1 MCEGFAVMMI
11 CDERNILKNSNIQ
24 SDRECAFV
32 STQSAR
38 VEVERIY
45 HDLTLLTD
53 GTFLCNQCRFAV
65 EEFVRQD
72 NLI

>member
-1 MCEGFAVMMI
+1 M
-11 CDERNILKNSNIQ
+11 RN
-24 SDRECAFV
+24 V
-32 STQSAR
+32 STLSAR

-53 GTFLCNQCRFAV
+53 GTLLRKQRRFAV

-72 NLI
+72 DLI

>member
-1 MCEGFAVMMI
+1 M
-11 CDERNILKNSNIQ
+11 RN
-24 SDRECAFV
+24 V
-32 STQSAR
+32 STLSAR

-53 GTFLCNQCRFAV
+53 GTFLCKQRRFAV